1 MLYNPPPPVQRHRGV
16 TGLRLGLYTALV
28 GALVTGSFVVQL
40 PLLTFHPGPTPDVAK
55 VLVVDGPTYPS
66 AGSMHMTT
74 IQARPATLVRA
85 LLGWINRDVAVV
97 PREAVYE
104 PGKSVEEIVEENAT
118 QMDQS
123 GLYAA
128 ISAYRVLDLLGPAE
142 GALVVAT
149 LRDSPAA
156 KVLEAGDVIVRV
168 DGQPVTA
175 HDELK
180 AITSSRNVGDQVR
193 IAFRRDGEEQE
204 VPISLVRDTT
214 ARKGERKGPVIGI
227 SVITSFKMPYEVK
240 LDPQNIGGPSAGL
253 MFSLSIVDRLN
264 AEDLTHGHV
273 IAGTGT
279 IDAEGNVGAVGG
291 VAQKVEAAE
300 RIHARYFL
308 APKEADEAAQARSFV
323 DTDMTVIEVG
333 TLEDAVSA
341 LAKVE

>member
-1 MLYNPPPPVQRHRGV
+1 MLYNPPPPVQGQRGL

-55 VLVVDGPTYPS
+55 VIVVDGPTYPS

-85 LLGWINRDVAVV
+85 LLGWIDRDVAVV
-97 PREAVYE
+97 PREAVYS

-149 LRDSPAA
+149 VAETPAA

-168 DGQPVTA
+168 DGQPVTT

-180 AITSSRNVGDQVR
+180 AITSSHEVGDQLR
-193 IAFRRDGEEQE
+193 IGFRRDGEEQE
-204 VPISLVRDTT
+204 VPISLVRNP
-214 ARKGERKGPVIGI
+214 AAEEGEPRGPVMGVT
-227 SVITSFKMPYEVK
+227 VITNFRMPYEVK

-279 IDAEGNVGAVGG
+279 IDADGNVGAVGG

-300 RIHARYFL
+300 RINARYFL
-308 APKEADEAAQARSFV
+308 APKQADEAAQARAYV
-323 DTDMTVIEVG
+323 DTNMTVIEVG
-333 TLEDAVSA
+333 TLEDAVAA
-341 LAKVE
+341 LAKAE

>member
-1 MLYNPPPPVQRHRGV
+1 MLYNPPPPVQRRRGIA
-16 TGLRLGLYTALV
+16 GLRLGLYTALV

-40 PLLTFHPGPTPDVAK
+40 PLLTFHPGPTPDVSK
-55 VLVVDGPTYPS
+55 VITVEGPTYPS

-97 PREAVYE
+97 PREAVYS

-123 GLYAA
+123 GLFAA

-149 LRDSPAA
+149 VPGSPAA
-156 KVLEAGDVIVRV
+156 KALEPGDVIFRV
-168 DGQPVTA
+168 DDQPVAT

-180 AITSSRNVGDQVR
+180 AITSSQRVGDQLRV
-193 IAFRRDGEEQE
+193 AFRRGGEERE
-204 VPISLVRDTT
+204 APVSLVRDPS
-214 ARKGERKGPVIGI
+214 AREGERKGPVMGV

-264 AEDLTHGHV
+264 AEDLTHGYV

-279 IDAEGNVGAVGG
+279 IDADGNVGAVGG

-300 RIHARYFL
+300 RIQAKYFL
-308 APKEADEAAQARSFV
+308 APKQADEAAQARAYV

-341 LAKVE
+341 LTKVE